1 MSEKTYL
8 TIFRWGIY
16 LTLLTP
22 LLVFRSLLFPFIT
35 SKAFYFR
42 ILIEVLL
49 VLYLFFIFQYSEYIP
64 KRRALTIALL
74 IFTGIFILTSFT
86 GIDFNLSFWSDIE
99 RMEGAFGFIH
109 LTVYFII
116 IVSVFR
122 TKDEWNKLL
131 HVFWAMSILLCLYG
145 LGQKLGLKNLLL
157 ANDPRISSTLG
168 NSAYLGG
175 ILLFS
180 IALSLIFFFNA
191 KSYFAKL
198 MYLAVLVFNLT
209 ILLFTG
215 TRGAY
220 LGLSAGIAFGLLLSA
235 FLLNKRALKTVLLAS
250 LLLFIGCGIS
260 LLLNSEKAFV
270 KNNQYLYRLSHF
282 SLEDATLNTRL
293 ISWKAGWK
301 GFLDKPIF
309 GVGSGNYAY
318 SFDKYFP
325 PIFYSYTSSQ
335 TYFDHAHNTL
345 VDITATMGILGILSY
360 LLIWAIIIFYLIS
373 NFKKGVIDLNEFVVL
388 SGLLLAYFIQ
398 NIFVFDSLATFIA
411 FFIFV
416 GYIAYPQYSKFV
428 ESRGITAKGR
438 KLNPFFA
445 CAVLIFSAF
454 IIIKYNIIPA
464 KAMLRSVDGQ
474 YKLAR
479 DHDLIAGFELYKK
492 SLTYNT
498 VLDRDIRSSFIN
510 IIISEGLLY
519 AQDIDKEKFTEI
531 LDFSISEGEKNLAL
545 NQHDAMM
552 NLQMGQLYNIRSRIT
567 ASEFDLSRGEFYLN
581 KAMESSPGR
590 LQIHFI
596 LAQNRLLAGDK
607 DKALAILQN
616 AKKLNPLYSECD
628 RNLLKAYAYLGDYD
642 KLYNTLWEA
651 VLKNNVFT
659 KEEIYD
665 AIGYFSEKKEYN
677 KLEVLYERL
686 LKEDS
691 KNAILMARLAFIYAN
706 LEKDSQAR
714 ETVMEAIKLDP
725 GLKEEAEKFLQT
737 LVK

>member
-1 MSEKTYL
+1 MGHISDSAH
-8 TIFRWGIY
+8 
-16 LTLLTP
+16 P

-325 PIFYSYTSSQ
+325 HF
-335 TYFDHAHNTL
+335 L
-345 VDITATMGILGILSY
+345 
-360 LLIWAIIIFYLIS
+360 
-373 NFKKGVIDLNEFVVL
+373 
-388 SGLLLAYFIQ
+388 
-398 NIFVFDSLATFIA
+398 
-411 FFIFV
+411 
-416 GYIAYPQYSKFV
+416 
-428 ESRGITAKGR
+428 
-438 KLNPFFA
+438 
-445 CAVLIFSAF
+445 
-454 IIIKYNIIPA
+454 
-464 KAMLRSVDGQ
+464 
-474 YKLAR
+474 
-479 DHDLIAGFELYKK
+479 
-492 SLTYNT
+492 
-498 VLDRDIRSSFIN
+498 
-510 IIISEGLLY
+510 
-519 AQDIDKEKFTEI
+519 
-531 LDFSISEGEKNLAL
+531 
-545 NQHDAMM
+545 
-552 NLQMGQLYNIRSRIT
+552 QLYFKPDI
-567 ASEFDLSRGEFYLN
+567 F
-581 KAMESSPGR
+581 
-590 LQIHFI
+590 
-596 LAQNRLLAGDK
+596 
-607 DKALAILQN
+607 
-616 AKKLNPLYSECD
+616 
-628 RNLLKAYAYLGDYD
+628 
-642 KLYNTLWEA
+642 
-651 VLKNNVFT
+651 
-659 KEEIYD
+659 
-665 AIGYFSEKKEYN
+665 
-677 KLEVLYERL
+677 
-686 LKEDS
+686 
-691 KNAILMARLAFIYAN
+691 
-706 LEKDSQAR
+706 
-714 ETVMEAIKLDP
+714 
-725 GLKEEAEKFLQT
+725 
-737 LVK
+737 